1 MSSKASAKFVEE
13 IGKMSVLELAELV
26 KELEQAFGVSAA
38 APVMA
43 AAPAAA
49 AGAEAPAAA
58 AAKTE
63 FKVVLK
69 DAGAEKVKVIRALR
83 QIKKDLSVT
92 DARTMVDETPSVVAE
107 AAPKEEAESMKKL
120 LEESGAK
127 VELS

>member
-13 IGKMSVLELAELV
+13 IGKLSVIELAELI
-26 KELEQAFGVSAA
+26 KELEQTFGVSAA

-49 AGAEAPAAA
+49 ESAPAAA
-58 AAKTE
+58 AKSE

-83 QIKKDLSVT
+83 QIKKDMGVT
-92 DARTMVDETPSVVAE
+92 EARTMVDETPSVVHE
-107 AAPKEEAESMKKL
+107 AAPKEEAENMKKL
-120 LEESGAK
+120 LEEAGAK
-127 VELS
+127 VELQ

>member
-13 IGKMSVLELAELV
+13 IGKLSVIELAELI
-26 KELEQAFGVSAA
+26 KELEQTFGVSAA

-49 AGAEAPAAA
+49 EAAPAAA
-58 AAKTE
+58 AKSE

-83 QIKKDLSVT
+83 QIKKDMGVT
-92 DARTMVDETPSVVAE
+92 EARTMVDETPSVVHE
-107 AAPKEEAESMKKL
+107 AAPKDEAENMKKL
-120 LEESGAK
+120 LEEAGAK
-127 VELS
+127 VELQ

>member
-13 IGKMSVLELAELV
+13 IGKLSVIELAELI
-26 KELEQAFGVSAA
+26 KELEQTFGVSAA

-49 AGAEAPAAA
+49 EAAPAAA
-58 AAKTE
+58 VKSE

-83 QIKKDLSVT
+83 QIKKDMGVT
-92 DARTMVDETPSVVAE
+92 EARTMVDETPSVVHE
-107 AAPKEEAESMKKL
+107 AAPKDEAENMKKL
-120 LEESGAK
+120 LEEAGAK
-127 VELS
+127 VELQ